1 MEKIKIT
8 ARDYDEAV
16 TKALIELATAS
27 DNLDIEVVDK
37 GSKGFLGIGSRPCVI
52 YVSKKQDNDLLL
64 FEEDIKPKS
73 GKDQTAAQTK
83 EKSTKEYKN
92 KYQARPVDTEKVK
105 TAEKTKP

>member
-16 TKALIELATAS
+16 TKALIELATSS

-52 YVSKKQDNDLLL
+52 YVSKKQENDFSLYEDEKKN
-64 FEEDIKPKS
+64 FEESEKPNNHIFCKI
-73 GKDQTAAQTK
+73 
-83 EKSTKEYKN
+83 E
-92 KYQARPVDTEKVK
+92 RLK
-105 TAEKTKP
+105 TLID

>member
-16 TKALIELATAS
+16 TKALIELATGS

-52 YVSKKQDNDLLL
+52 YVSKKQDKDLLL
-64 FEEDIKPKS
+64 YEED
-73 GKDQTAAQTK
+73 KDFKIDYSQ
-83 EKSTKEYKN
+83 N
-92 KYQARPVDTEKVK
+92 IF
-105 TAEKTKP
+105 